1 MRLLLLKHFEFD
13 DASVFLTWSL
23 AKQYDVEILYV
34 PDAYNYPELSTFD
47 CLIILG
53 GPMSVYQEQDY
64 PWLRTEKLFVRS
76 AVDHGKLILG
86 VCLGAQMLAEILG
99 GNVYR
104 NAHKEIGWHLVRCI
118 GTQHPLLD
126 GIPDTFYSFQWHGD
140 CVDPPEGASILAY
153 SDACSV
159 QAFAYGLRVLGLQF
173 HLETTPACI
182 ETMLDLWTSDL
193 APGPYVQSA
202 EHIRQVAD
210 RSENSAGLLTQILER
225 YEQLFA
231 AGG

>member
-1 MRLLLLKHFEFD
+1 MLLLKHFRFD
-13 DASVFLTWSL
+13 DASVFLTWSMK
-23 AKQYDVEILYV
+23 KQYDVDILYV
-34 PDAYNYPELSTFD
+34 PEADIFPELSSFD

-53 GPMSVYQEQDY
+53 GPMSVYQEQEY
-64 PWLRTEKLFVRS
+64 PWLQAEKAFVQS
-76 AVDHGKLILG
+76 AIDKGKMILG

-99 GNVYR
+99 GKVYR
-104 NAHKEIGWHLVRCI
+104 NANKEIGWHLVRCI
-118 GTQHPLLD
+118 GTQHPLLE

-140 CVDPPEGASILAY
+140 CVEPPEGASILAY

-193 APGPYVQSA
+193 TPGPYVQSA
-202 EHIRQVAD
+202 DHIRQVAD

-231 AGG
+231 VGG